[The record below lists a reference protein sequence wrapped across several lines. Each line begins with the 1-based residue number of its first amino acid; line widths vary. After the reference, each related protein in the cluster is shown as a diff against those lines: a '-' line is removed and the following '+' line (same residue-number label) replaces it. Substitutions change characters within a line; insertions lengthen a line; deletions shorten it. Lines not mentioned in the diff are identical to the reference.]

1 MKKFLSELNKPVLE
15 EWLTKIMIVFFI
27 ALFCWLG
34 GAVLGLLLP
43 ESWLIKF
50 ISKAGKT
57 VFWIGLIA
65 YILSWIVCLL
75 IPSKR
80 EDKKLRPP
88 SDEEIREIEESYSD
102 RNLRG

>member
-1 MKKFLSELNKPVLE
+1 M
-15 EWLTKIMIVFFI
+15 
-27 ALFCWLG
+27 
-34 GAVLGLLLP
+34 LGLLLP
-43 ESWLIKF
+43 KSWLIKF
-50 ISKAGKT
+50 ISGAGKT

-65 YILSWIVCLL
+65 YILSGIVCLS

-88 SDEEIREIEESYSD
+88 SDEEIREIEGSYPD

>member
-43 ESWLIKF
+43 KSWLIKF
-50 ISKAGKT
+50 ISGAGKT

-65 YILSWIVCLL
+65 YVLSWIVCLF

-88 SDEEIREIEESYSD
+88 SDEEIREMEESYPD